1 MDVNLTI
8 SLMRGQMGAVIEKAV
23 NVAVETVLGEMIR
36 VVGLKFEEIKHEM
49 TAKEKENENIRK
61 ILETHRCQMKTMRKY
76 ISVLAAKDPNNHRMY
91 EGDGEMALHCR
102 GPTSTVSMCAK
113 SPNPCA
119 RPRVKE
125 PAPVAGPSWA
135 RQQMHTFKAQNIG
148 QEPLRTEHQLADLHI
163 EEIQGSSV
171 HKVDN
176 SSRHLVDSQG
186 LLCETNDPIWGQ
198 NPLIPAVAEPTDM
211 PDTNVLSA
219 PMMTDDPTQ
228 TTTTQTVA
236 FGEASLKIKQEEAE
250 IEIVCVKD
258 EDSEAASTSRFDY
271 SNPELHQPLV
281 VPEFGGSLDL
291 PGSFQAL
298 QSPGTSAELAVPAY
312 ISVDPT
318 SYDDSQISMA
328 GVQKQLRP
336 KRKDLNLYEE
346 YKRGRTD
353 LKRRNTNRRHELE
366 QTLPQALIA
375 DLVRERREKTRL
387 RVARWRAKRKLQACL
402 MASQA
407 AQFNGA
413 PIQGIPAQRGGMT
426 PVCRRGGA
434 TVQRGGHGFKRTGTY
449 NLLLQLGTN
458 PAQSAQTHGINDSLL
473 QSGSTALSQHRTSGT
488 KSIYQ

>member
-23 NVAVETVLGEMIR
+23 NAAVETVLGEMIR

-76 ISVLAAKDPNNHRMY
+76 ISVLAAKDPNSHRIP
-91 EGDGEMALHCR
+91 EGDEEMALHCR
-102 GPTSTVSMCAK
+102 GPTSTISMCAK
-113 SPNPCA
+113 SPNPCP

-176 SSRHLVDSQG
+176 SSRHLVDNQG
-186 LLCETNDPIWGQ
+186 LLCETSDPIWGQ
-198 NPLIPAVAEPTDM
+198 NPLIPAVAVPTEM
-211 PDTNVLSA
+211 PDTSVLSA
-219 PMMTDDPTQ
+219 PMMTFDPTQ
-228 TTTTQTVA
+228 TTTTQTVD

-250 IEIVCVKD
+250 VEIVCIKD

-298 QSPGTSAELAVPAY
+298 QSSGTSAELAIPAY
-312 ISVDPT
+312 INVDPT
-318 SYDDSQISMA
+318 SYTVMA
-328 GVQKQLRP
+328 KTAAERQR
-336 KRKDLNLYEE
+336 E
-346 YKRGRTD
+346 YRA
-353 LKRRNTNRRHELE
+353 RRN
-366 QTLPQALIA
+366 A
-375 DLVRERREKTRL
+375 DPVRREKYL
-387 RVARWRAKRKLQACL
+387 RSERERWKRDIDTGKKKRIGDLGEKDQRWRRKKWRDAKERQKKSEPIFKIIASPTNNPESSLMVWLQ
-402 MASQA
+402 
-407 AQFNGA
+407 
-413 PIQGIPAQRGGMT
+413 P
-426 PVCRRGGA
+426 
-434 TVQRGGHGFKRTGTY
+434 
-449 NLLLQLGTN
+449 
-458 PAQSAQTHGINDSLL
+458 
-473 QSGSTALSQHRTSGT
+473 
-488 KSIYQ
+488 